1 MFGRIACIVPNDTG
15 FIRNDFYYI
24 VPNECDS
31 NVRKVIRHK
40 QRKGRRSFKNSGGL
54 SSVLRRNRGQAAQII
69 VLVAVGDGFEVFRF
83 ASVGDADAG
92 DLALF
97 GHVHGLLFFDDGIV
111 GKLIAGD
118 PAALL
123 DQGDDAFGV
132 GVCLGDLVEG
142 LLCEILSVHVRHSFG
157 VVFAAVGR
165 ICVFTDWEKCGI
177 IQTNERGEWPCRK
190 AITSRAGS
198 WKSATS

>member
-1 MFGRIACIVPNDTG
+1 MCHEFLVVGSLISNSIIWGIVDRKNRFINCIFNNP
-15 FIRNDFYYI
+15 
-24 VPNECDS
+24 
-31 NVRKVIRHK
+31 RKSAGVTP
-40 QRKGRRSFKNSGGL
+40 NSGGCC
-54 SSVLRRNRGQAAQII
+54 SVVGRNRGQTAQII
-69 VLVAVGDGFEVFRF
+69 IFAAVGDGFEVFRF
-83 ASVGDADAG
+83 ATVGDADACN
-92 DLALF
+92 LALL

-111 GKLIAGD
+111 GKLVAGD

-123 DQGDDAFGV
+123 DQADDALCV

-142 LLCEILSVHVRHSFG
+142 LLVLSVHVRHSFG

-165 ICVFTDWEKCGI
+165 ICAFTDGENCDI

-190 AITSRAGS
+190 AITSHAGS

>member
-1 MFGRIACIVPNDTG
+1 MFRMIRVLFGMISITSFRMNVIVMFGKCYTINKEKPAGV
-15 FIRNDFYYI
+15 
-24 VPNECDS
+24 S
-31 NVRKVIRHK
+31 
-40 QRKGRRSFKNSGGL
+40 QNSGGL
-54 SSVLRRNRGQAAQII
+54 SSVLRRNRGQAAQIV
-69 VLVAVGDGFEVFRF
+69 VLAAVGDGFQVFRF
-83 ASVGDADAG
+83 APVGDADSC
-92 DLALF
+92 DLALL

-118 PAALL
+118 PAALF
-123 DQGDDAFGV
+123 DQADDALCV

-157 VVFAAVGR
+157 VVFAGAGR
-165 ICVFTDWEKCGI
+165 ICAFTDGENCGI

-198 WKSATS
+198 WKFATS

>member
-83 ASVGDADAG
+83 ASVGDADSC
-92 DLALF
+92 DLALPA
-97 GHVHGLLFFDDGIV
+97 HVHGLLFFHDGIV

-123 DQGDDAFGV
+123 DEADDALCVGV
-132 GVCLGDLVEG
+132 GPGDLVEG
-142 LLCEILSVHVRHSFG
+142 LLVLSVHVRHSFG
-157 VVFAAVGR
+157 VVFATVGR
-165 ICVFTDWEKCGI
+165 ICAFTDGEICGI
-177 IQTNERGEWPCRK
+177 IQTNERGE
-190 AITSRAGS
+190 
-198 WKSATS
+198 